1 MVKAIS
7 KNIDEAKKHLL
18 NSCPIIYP
26 TDTLYSFGAMANDDV
41 AIKKINKLKKRT
53 SPISIIVSDIK
64 EIEKYGHIHN
74 KHKGLINNIFPGKYT
89 ILLKAKKHSLSRL
102 IQNKSNLIGI
112 RIPKE
117 SFCINLASALSTP
130 IITTS
135 INEHGS
141 PPLTNIETIKKTYPE
156 IKIYYNKR
164 ILDSKGST
172 ILDLS
177 NEQSISTVRKGD
189 GKIIK

>member
-1 MVKAIS
+1 MKI
-7 KNIDEAKKHLL
+7 KNE
-18 NSCPIIYP
+18 
-26 TDTLYSFGAMANDDV
+26 
-41 AIKKINKLKKRT
+41 
-53 SPISIIVSDIK
+53 SD
-64 EIEKYGHIHN
+64 
-74 KHKGLINNIFPGKYT
+74 
-89 ILLKAKKHSLSRL
+89 
-102 IQNKSNLIGI
+102 LIGI
-112 RIPKE
+112 RVPKE
-117 SFCINLASALSTP
+117 PFCINLVSALSIP

-189 GKIIK
+189 GEIIK